1 MKTLICGKWELVFN
15 ETISNEFEVPLNERS
30 YLHFVLAKPEFV
42 SAKCLATEWLLTGL
56 IEKGC
61 SLVEYLAGVGVQ
73 ATIAK
78 NLLVPE
84 THLLLERDGNC
95 CSHLKGLG
103 FEVCEEDANRS
114 MFQHDNFDVKFAD
127 FPSSSVISVQKKWKG
142 FFHLFKSKPKL
153 VVWTDTAC
161 SYPLSIHGGR
171 YAKEFGAKELESW
184 DDYVFKYSDFLIKR
198 VGYSIKRAAVRG
210 KNAIYFAAVPG
221 ECEVEIKKF
230 PLSECGHGFVFID

>member
-1 MKTLICGKWELVFN
+1 MAVICGKWELVFN

-56 IEKGC
+56 IEKGF
-61 SLVEYLAGVGVQ
+61 SLVEYLAGVGIQ

-78 NLLVPE
+78 NLLVPGK
-84 THLLLERDGNC
+84 HLLLERDGNC
-95 CSHLKGLG
+95 CSHLRSLG
-103 FEVCEEDANRS
+103 FEVGEEDANRS
-114 MFQHDNFDVKFAD
+114 MFEYDNFDVKFAD

-142 FFHLFKSKPKL
+142 FFHMFESKPKL

-161 SYPLSIHGGR
+161 SYSLAIHGAK
-171 YAKEFGAKELESW
+171 YAKEFEVDSLESW
-184 DDYVFKYSDFLIKR
+184 DDYIAKYSDFLYER

-230 PLSECGHGFVFID
+230 PLNECAEGFTEG

>member
-1 MKTLICGKWELVFN
+1 MAVICGKWELAFN

-61 SLVEYLAGVGVQ
+61 SLVEYLAGVGIQ

-78 NLLVPE
+78 NLLVPRK
-84 THLLLERDGNC
+84 HLLLERDGNC
-95 CSHLKGLG
+95 CSHLRSLG
-103 FEVCEEDANRS
+103 FEVEEEDANRS
-114 MFQHDNFDVKFAD
+114 MFEYDNFDVKFAD

-161 SYPLSIHGGR
+161 SYPLSIHGAK
-171 YAKEFGAKELESW
+171 YAKEFGAEELESW
-184 DDYVFKYSDFLIKR
+184 DDYVVKYSDFLYKR

-221 ECEVEIKKF
+221 ECEVDIKKF
-230 PLSECGHGFVFID
+230 PLSECAEGFTQS